1 MPPRTSTS
9 CPDSSSCG
17 CFVYGDM
24 VTKVVITDNTRS
36 PLRYIADLDAFKDGR
51 EYAFQPGVN
60 VIVGENGCGK
70 TTLLNLI
77 RTYLCVDY
85 TECSRGDYN
94 YNINKLFRTFTNEAM
109 LDGVDVF
116 ADYRKNTFR
125 LSHADEKARNEALK
139 TAAEFGAFMDQNN
152 ASTGEGVIVSINYL
166 FSHIFGKGAKLLFDY
181 HDQFKEV
188 YPLYVEYVEKHRVE
202 CADEWTILM
211 DEPDRN
217 LSLENIGH
225 VKAILSFHKPRTQII
240 AVVHNPLLI
249 CALSKNPSVHFIEM
263 TEGYVDKVVKEVNK
277 LIG

>member
-1 MPPRTSTS
+1 
-9 CPDSSSCG
+9 
-17 CFVYGDM
+17 M
-24 VTKVVITDNTRS
+24 VTKVTIRDNGKS
-36 PLRYIADLDAFKDGR
+36 PLRYIADLKAFGNDM
-51 EYAFQPGVN
+51 EYVFQPGVN

-77 RTYLCVDY
+77 KTYLCVDY
-85 TECSRGDYN
+85 TECGRGEYN
-94 YNINKLFRTFTNEAM
+94 HNINKLFRTFDNETM

-116 ADYRKNTFR
+116 ADYTKNTFR
-125 LSHADEKARNEALK
+125 LSHAGEKARDNALK
-139 TAAEFGAFMDQNN
+139 TAAEFSTFMDQNN
-152 ASTGEGVIVSINYL
+152 ASTGEGVVVAINYL
-166 FSHIFGKGAKLLFDY
+166 FSHIFGKGTSLTFDY

-188 YPLYVEYVEKHRVE
+188 YPLYVDYVEQHRVE

-225 VKAILSFHKPRTQII
+225 IKAILSFHKPQTQII

-249 CALSKNPSVHFIEM
+249 YVLSKNPSVHFVEM
-263 TEGYVDKVVKEVNK
+263 SEGYVNKMVKEVNK